1 VTVYLETHGINS
13 KVTQVCAELNA
24 RLLVDDSAE
33 NAMQCVTASPAVPV
47 LLFGEYEWNKRLSS
61 AEDTREEMTY
71 EVRLAASG
79 GHTFWE
85 SEQLEI
91 PDGAPLWRVKD
102 WVEVVRQ
109 VQYMT

>member
-1 VTVYLETHGINS
+1 VTVHLETREINS
-13 KVTQVCAELNA
+13 KVQVCAEVNA

-71 EVRLAASG
+71 EFRLAASG
-79 GHTFWE
+79 GQMFWE

-102 WVEVVRQ
+102 WTEVVRR